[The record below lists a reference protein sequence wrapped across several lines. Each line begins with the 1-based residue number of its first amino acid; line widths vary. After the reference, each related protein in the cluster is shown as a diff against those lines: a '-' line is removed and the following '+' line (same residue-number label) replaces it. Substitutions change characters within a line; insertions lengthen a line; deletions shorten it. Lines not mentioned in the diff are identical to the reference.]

1 MGICQ
6 KKIIQTSNIKQIG
19 PTDLE
24 TQITMIKI
32 HHFDKNSQSY
42 LVKDGSDQKEKIMT
56 VVHKINDDQLKFILN
71 ITSQNIHKIEKVY
84 QTDSYSIIF
93 QQKPQGLS
101 IFEYC
106 LKQETF
112 DELQA
117 KQLFKQL
124 IQTLK
129 MLNDLKI
136 TYNLRSPNQILV
148 TPQGNILLNG
158 IYIKYKKEPFT
169 LQIFNP
175 PETEQLD
182 VEKLNVWNCG
192 ILLYIL
198 LKGSLPNKYK
208 YLYPYTVKEPQKQI
222 LFDPEDPTIPFLQRK
237 LLIEMLNEQP
247 EQRLNYNQILHNQ
260 WIIGSSTNVTPR
272 QVINREVVQFDK
284 YLLQCI
290 QLDQYLKEFIE
301 TYAHLHIGHDRM
313 LQSFSKFDLN
323 RSKKIQRK
331 DLNYIKQVLKNEALI
346 LSILHFSESKTTFVY
361 EECLQQWEQNIIQQ
375 KVESLK
381 SCFPNQEVKKSQV
394 INYLQPRKKKY
405 EDGLILSD
413 NSQMITNLTKDI
425 YQFDEFILEVEKG
438 IKEKAKYF
446 IKNQKVFIKSEEIQ
460 QEFNQL
466 LNILKSDQEYQSNK
480 IQQNGIK
487 QIQQILGQNIMLN
500 LVLQKEIIDHL
511 EQFEKQD
518 QQKRYKQ
525 LLNQMMNKLQ

>member
-6 KKIIQTSNIKQIG
+6 KKLIQSSNIKQIG

-24 TQITMIKI
+24 TQITMIKT
-32 HHFDKNSQSY
+32 HHFDKNTQSY
-42 LVKDGSDQKEKIMT
+42 LVKDGCDQKEKIMT
-56 VVHKINDDQLKFILN
+56 VVQKINDDQLKFIMN
-71 ITSQNIHKIEKVY
+71 ITIQNIHKIEKVY

-93 QQKPQGLS
+93 QSKPQGLS

-106 LKQETF
+106 LKKESF
-112 DELQA
+112 DELSA

-136 TYNLRSPNQILV
+136 TYYLQSPNQILV
-148 TPQGNILLNG
+148 TPEGNVLLNG
-158 IYIKYKKEPFT
+158 IYIKQKKESFT
-169 LQIFNP
+169 ISIFNP
-175 PETEQLD
+175 PETEQSD
-182 VEKLNVWNCG
+182 IEKLNVWKCG

-208 YLYPYTVKEPQKQI
+208 YLYPYTVKDLQKQI

-260 WIIGSSTNVTPR
+260 WIIGNSTNVTPR
-272 QVINREVVQFDK
+272 QVISREIVQFDK

-301 TYAHLHIGHDRM
+301 THTYLNIRHDM
-313 LQSFSKFDLN
+313 LLQSFSKFDLN

-331 DLNYIKQVLKNEALI
+331 DINYIKQVLKNEALI
-346 LSILHFSESKTTFVY
+346 LSILYFSESKTTFVY
-361 EECLQQWEQNIIQQ
+361 EECLQQWEQQIRQQ
-375 KVESLK
+375 KLENLK

-394 INYLQPRKKKY
+394 VNYLQPKRKKY

-425 YQFDEFILEVEKG
+425 YQFDEFILEVQKG
-438 IKEKAKYF
+438 INEKAKDYV
-446 IKNQKVFIKSEEIQ
+446 KNQRVFIKSEEIQ

-466 LNILKSDQEYQSNK
+466 LNMLKADKEYQSNK

-487 QIQQILGQNIMLN
+487 QIQQILGKNTMLN

-518 QQKRYKQ
+518 QKKSYKQ
-525 LLNQMMNKLQ
+525 LLNQMINKLQ